1 MRTGCISLRRTRRQ
15 AHEYLGVFC
24 HELRWI
30 APMIRD
36 SLPETWRNAE
46 GCRHRVRMMSL
57 PRLCNDWGRMRCLKY
72 LVIAAL
78 LLGSLQLAQTQEKP
92 LQIGVL
98 AFGPRSIP
106 AWRCTGAPPGPM
118 KTERQRESM
127 PYYVV
132 GMLDELGKLHYVED
146 RPENSGRL
154 GRRFSVDVRMGTLPE
169 VTGFARDFA
178 QKRVDIIVAI
188 STAVVRVAR
197 EQTQEYPIPILFPGV
212 SDPVGDGFVQ
222 SLARPGGLLTGVSH
236 QQVQGSGKRVELF
249 KQMLPELRRLITFRR
264 PGYDVAEKSL
274 AEIRAAANRL
284 DIEIL
289 DWTASSREE
298 LQRLLANVRRQIADG
313 IMILPDTFSIS
324 NVDLILETSL
334 AERVPTFGLQ
344 DFMADWGA
352 LGAYGP
358 STYQSGGRMARYIDK
373 ISRGAKP
380 GDLPVEPVD
389 PTFVINLKA
398 AECFGVSL
406 PLEVLHQAD
415 RIIR

>member
-1 MRTGCISLRRTRRQ
+1 MLKVPSRSARGRRRERCRHRMRTGCISLRRTRRQ

-92 LQIGVL
+92 MQIGVL

-236 QQVQGSGKRVELF
+236 QQVQ
-249 KQMLPELRRLITFRR
+249 
-264 PGYDVAEKSL
+264 
-274 AEIRAAANRL
+274 
-284 DIEIL
+284 
-289 DWTASSREE
+289 
-298 LQRLLANVRRQIADG
+298 RLLANVRRQIADG